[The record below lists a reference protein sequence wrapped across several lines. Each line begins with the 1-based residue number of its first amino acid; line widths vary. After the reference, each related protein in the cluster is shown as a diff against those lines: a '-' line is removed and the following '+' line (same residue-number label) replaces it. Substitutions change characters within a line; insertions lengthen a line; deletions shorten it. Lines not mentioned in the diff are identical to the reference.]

1 MRLALAP
8 LLQGDSRNAS
18 LVPGK
23 EAAERRDVLVWRLD
37 DYIFRSIPTPER
49 IRIIKIDVEGFE
61 FAVLRG
67 LNRFLAGTPNRPLI
81 VCEIKPWEVPN
92 LGATLSEFEQFM
104 NKYDYRTYLITNEDN
119 PVRLSALTE
128 MEVVVFSAG

>member
-1 MRLALAP
+1 M
-8 LLQGDSRNAS
+8 
-18 LVPGK
+18 
-23 EAAERRDVLVWRLD
+23 
-37 DYIFRSIPTPER
+37 
-49 IRIIKIDVEGFE
+49 
-61 FAVLRG
+61 
-67 LNRFLAGTPNRPLI
+67 NRESDRHPRGTPNRPLI